1 MKILFS
7 FISTVFISALG
18 FSQSGKVVYATK
30 LSSQLKYADA
40 FPVWDELASSFVNPK
55 KKSKNIGD
63 WSYVSN
69 AAEAAFYSEHYERSL
84 YWNQVKI
91 NKNTATE
98 KDFINALNLLC
109 MTKQYARLDNL
120 TDTALM
126 RFPGNENLMSF
137 KKNIETI
144 NFRTTFSTDYKIKI
158 FKQAHKAEEFG
169 AVPYKSG
176 ILYVSTGYMHGA
188 RTREYDRTNQNFTEL
203 AYFDANPDKVKPKF
217 YQKPFWV
224 DFFYKGKFREFKQN
238 SVHDGPI
245 SFNADKSLAFLTT
258 NQSEVDTIDK
268 TKFSKLKISVYQ
280 ISGDTWTEID
290 FPFNSPSYS
299 TGHATMDS
307 TGTVYFVSNRPESIP
322 YTVGGKVY
330 STDIYKTTYI
340 DGEWSELVHL
350 DGNVNSSGDE
360 SFPFISSKGI
370 LYFSSNGWYGLG
382 GLDIF
387 ATEFDDEAP
396 IHLGVPLNSNSDDFA
411 YYVNEETAKGYFSSN
426 RENWVD
432 QIYSFDAPVY
442 DGQLI
447 VNLKSCK
454 GTPMKGQKVYI
465 LDIKKK
471 KIEALKTNAK
481 GETTSYILTKGRKYK
496 IFYKG
501 DDVNVGDSAFFT
513 AETDGEFKID
523 LTSYFK
529 KNVSKLI
536 AQDETGQSLSG
547 VMMNLY
553 KHDGTIFKYLT
564 DANGSYS
571 WRNEGADLID
581 SVRMNL
587 INHEDGFLFIENK
600 LTGNCVDTVALPVQ
614 MKTKIGDEFIRLDMV
629 LYNFDKSTLRPEGMV
644 ELDKLVTYMKERP
657 ELRVELSSHT
667 DSRGSFAYNITL
679 SNNRSQS
686 CVNYIISKGI
696 NKKMIVA
703 KGYGET
709 KLLNNCSDNVP
720 CSIVDHQ
727 ANRRTELKLLT
738 PTNEELNNNQLDN

>member
-7 FISTVFISALG
+7 FLSTVFIAALS
-18 FSQSGKVVYATK
+18 FSQSYKAEYASK

-40 FPVWDELASSFVNPK
+40 FPVWDELASSFLSPK
-55 KKSKNIGD
+55 KNAKKLGD
-63 WSYVSN
+63 WSYVSK
-69 AAEAAFYSEHYERSL
+69 AAEAAYYSEHYERSL
-84 YWNQVKI
+84 YWDQVMI
-91 NKNTATE
+91 NKNVAKE
-98 KDFINALNLLC
+98 IDFINALNLLC
-109 MTKQYARLDNL
+109 MTKQYSRLYNL
-120 TDTALM
+120 ADTALM
-126 RFPGNENLMSF
+126 RFPNDQNLLSF
-137 KKNIETI
+137 KENIDLI
-144 NFRTTFSTDYKIKI
+144 NFRSTFKTDYIIKL
-158 FKQAHKAEEFG
+158 FKQADKAEEFG

-188 RTREYDRTNQNFTEL
+188 RSREYDRTNQNFTEL

-217 YQKPFWV
+217 YEKPFWIE
-224 DFFYKGKFREFKQN
+224 FFYKGKMRDFNQN
-238 SVHDGPI
+238 AVHDGPI
-245 SFNADKSLAFLTT
+245 SFNVDKSMAFVTT
-258 NQSEVDTIDK
+258 NQNEIDTIGK
-268 TKFSKLKISVYQ
+268 TKFSKLKVSVYQ

-290 FPFNSPSYS
+290 FPFNNKSYS

-307 TGTVYFVSNRPESIP
+307 AGTVYFVSNRPGSIP
-322 YTVGGKVY
+322 YTVGGKDY
-330 STDIYKTTYI
+330 SSDIYKTTFI
-340 DGEWSELVHL
+340 DGEWSDVVHL
-350 DGNVNSSGDE
+350 DENINSAGDE
-360 SFPFISSKGI
+360 SFPFISPRGI

-411 YYVNEETAKGYFSSN
+411 YYINEETAKGYFSSN

-442 DGQLI
+442 DGKLM

-454 GTPMKGQKVYI
+454 GAPMKGQKVYI

-481 GETTSYILTKGRKYK
+481 GETAYYTLNKGRKYK

-501 DDVNVGDSAFFT
+501 DDVNLGDSAFFT
-513 AETDGEFKID
+513 AETEGEFKVD

-536 AQDETGQSLSG
+536 AQDEMGQALSG

-553 KHDGTIFKYLT
+553 KHDGTTYKYLT

-571 WRNEGADLID
+571 WRNEGINLID

-587 INHEDGFLFIENK
+587 INHEDGFLVIENK

-614 MKTKIGDEFIRLDMV
+614 MKIKMGDEFIRLDMV
-629 LYNFDKSTLRPEGMV
+629 LYNFDKSTLRPEGML
-644 ELDKLVTYMKERP
+644 ELDKLVKYMKERP
-657 ELRVELSSHT
+657 DLRVELSSHT
-667 DSRGSFAYNITL
+667 DSRGSFAYNIKL
-679 SNNRSQS
+679 SNSRSQS
-686 CVNYIISKGI
+686 CVDYIISKGI
-696 NKKMIVA
+696 GKNTIEA

-720 CSIVDHQ
+720 CSEVDHQ

-738 PTNEELNNNQLDN
+738 PTNEELNNKQLEH

>member
-1 MKILFS
+1 MPGGFGGLDLYTSIKDSITGVWGEP
-7 FISTVFISALG
+7 INLG
-18 FSQSGKVVYATK
+18 
-30 LSSQLKYADA
+30 D
-40 FPVWDELASSFVNPK
+40 
-55 KKSKNIGD
+55 
-63 WSYVSN
+63 
-69 AAEAAFYSEHYERSL
+69 
-84 YWNQVKI
+84 KI
-91 NKNTATE
+91 NTA
-98 KDFINALNLLC
+98 
-109 MTKQYARLDNL
+109 
-120 TDTALM
+120 
-126 RFPGNENLMSF
+126 GNEM
-137 KKNIETI
+137 
-144 NFRTTFSTDYKIKI
+144 
-158 FKQAHKAEEFG
+158 
-169 AVPYKSG
+169 
-176 ILYVSTGYMHGA
+176 
-188 RTREYDRTNQNFTEL
+188 
-203 AYFDANPDKVKPKF
+203 
-217 YQKPFWV
+217 
-224 DFFYKGKFREFKQN
+224 
-238 SVHDGPI
+238 
-245 SFNADKSLAFLTT
+245 
-258 NQSEVDTIDK
+258 
-268 TKFSKLKISVYQ
+268 
-280 ISGDTWTEID
+280 
-290 FPFNSPSYS
+290 
-299 TGHATMDS
+299 
-307 TGTVYFVSNRPESIP
+307 
-322 YTVGGKVY
+322 
-330 STDIYKTTYI
+330 
-340 DGEWSELVHL
+340 
-350 DGNVNSSGDE
+350 
-360 SFPFISSKGI
+360 FPFISFKGD
-370 LYFSSNGWYGLG
+370 LYFSSNGRDGLG
-382 GLDIF
+382 GLDIY

-396 IHLGVPLNSNSDDFA
+396 THLGVPLNSNSDDFA

-454 GTPMKGQKVYI
+454 GTAMKGQKVYI

-471 KIEALKTNAK
+471 KVEALKTNAK

-513 AETDGEFKID
+513 AETEGEFKID

-529 KNVSKLI
+529 KNVSKLV
-536 AQDETGQSLSG
+536 AQDEAGQNLSG

-553 KHDGTIFKYLT
+553 KHDGSIFKYLT

-629 LYNFDKSTLRPEGMV
+629 LYNFDKSTLRPEGML

-667 DSRGSFAYNITL
+667 DSRGSFTYNINL

-709 KLLNNCSDNVP
+709 KLVNNCSDNVP

-738 PTNEELNNNQLDN
+738 PTNEELNNNQLEN